1 MADKTHEMSRSAA
14 DAQTELLQTFVPKTR
29 KIVEG
34 ANAFGDSLRRS
45 VFLLRNRKGWTQGH
59 LGEQVGVSAST
70 ISRLEKGR
78 GVAGLDLDLAVA
90 AFAALGVAPE
100 FNIVPLDDERAWA
113 VGGISLLTLADDD
126 RGSIQ
131 GMLAQLGVGTAHADA
146 PEKLTGGTV
155 LNLDVTEGLVA
166 GMNQMAAVQNQQI
179 ELLDNMNRLMQS
191 LRQEL
196 TRIEE

>member
-1 MADKTHEMSRSAA
+1 MTDKTHEMSRSAA
-14 DAQTELLQTFVPKTR
+14 DAQTELLQAFVPKTR
-29 KIVEG
+29 KIVES

-45 VFLLRNRKGWTQGH
+45 VFLLRNEKGWTQGH

-78 GVAGLDLDLAVA
+78 GVAGLDLDLTVA
-90 AFAALGVAPE
+90 AFAALGAAPE

-113 VGGISLLTLADDD
+113 VGAISLLTLADDGP
-126 RGSIQ
+126 GSIQ
-131 GMLAQLGVGTAHADA
+131 GILAQLDVGTAHADA
-146 PEKLTGGTV
+146 PKKQTGGTV

-179 ELLDNMNRLMQS
+179 ELINNMNRLVQS
-191 LRQEL
+191 LRQDL